1 MPDGMSESVSSPT
14 PSETSSRK
22 SALIRKIVLNVHIY
36 GGLLCFSYLILFGI
50 SVLNFNHPFPF
61 TQSPSSVATW
71 AEPLVVPG
79 LARTDGKSAAE
90 AVNVRRENERAIVRS
105 MGSFAAPSGNP
116 EGGWVDGET
125 YHAHFVRP
133 GKAYDV
139 DVRPG
144 QGSAKVTQTRA
155 GVWSLIRD
163 LHGSVVVYP
172 ESALASTWRWYT
184 ELCTF
189 VVVAAGVSGVY
200 LWVAGRRE
208 RRIGL
213 VVLAAAAVVSV
224 GLMLLVSFAG

>member
-1 MPDGMSESVSSPT
+1 M
-14 PSETSSRK
+14 
-22 SALIRKIVLNVHIY
+22 A
-36 GGLLCFSYLILFGI
+36 
-50 SVLNFNHPFPF
+50 
-61 TQSPSSVATW
+61 
-71 AEPLVVPG
+71 
-79 LARTDGKSAAE
+79 
-90 AVNVRRENERAIVRS
+90 
-105 MGSFAAPSGNP
+105 
-116 EGGWVDGET
+116 ET

-144 QGSAKVTQTRA
+144 RGESTITQTRA

-163 LHGSVVVYP
+163 LHGSAVVYP

-200 LWVAGRRE
+200 LWVVGRRE

-213 VVLAAAAVVSV
+213 VVLAAAAAVSRWVDAPGDVCRVGSEGLAHVPRRPKSSPVLRAGHPGVPDDVFRQRLHDGAPPVVPGRVAAADDADCRASKRPATCRP
-224 GLMLLVSFAG
+224 SSSRRRCRNN